1 MTMTDPVINSH
12 PDDIDAFVAW
22 LKKRCCSP
30 EQPKYD
36 AHSASVRG
44 FELVASTIAYRVAAN
59 NAGSKET
66 PTSTTDPRT

>member
-1 MTMTDPVINSH
+1 VTMTDPVINSH

-30 EQPKYD
+30 EQPNYD

-44 FELVASTIAYRVAAN
+44 TRPGRIHDCLSG
-59 NAGSKET
+59 GS
-66 PTSTTDPRT
+66 